1 LLSAPVFRKIGSDNS
16 DNAVIGHIN
25 QGGESVAKKK
35 HKTMQQVI
43 LTVPKGTDHFLRS
56 GSGSHGQES
65 RRTQRR
71 KNKQSIRKGDYE

>member
-1 LLSAPVFRKIGSDNS
+1 
-16 DNAVIGHIN
+16 
-25 QGGESVAKKK
+25 VAKKK

-43 LTVPKGTDHFLRS
+43 LTVPKGTGHFLRS